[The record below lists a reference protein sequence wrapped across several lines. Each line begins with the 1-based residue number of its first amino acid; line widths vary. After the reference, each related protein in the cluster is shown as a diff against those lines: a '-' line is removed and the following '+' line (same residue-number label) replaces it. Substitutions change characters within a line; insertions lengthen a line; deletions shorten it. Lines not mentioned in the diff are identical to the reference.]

1 MLTVDYAR
9 LGLQPGD
16 RVLDMGAGAGRHA
29 FEVYRRGADIVALD
43 YNLADLKDV
52 KGLFGAMAEAG
63 EAPVGA
69 SANTVNGDGTRLPF
83 PDGTFDRIICS
94 EVMEHLQD
102 DAGAMAELYRVLK
115 PGGRIAVTVPA
126 WLPEKICWTLSAEYH
141 APLSQGGHV
150 RIYTEDLLRH
160 RMAAVGI
167 ETGESHR
174 AHALHSPY
182 WWLRC
187 AISPT
192 NDTHPLVKKYHD
204 LLVWDMV
211 KAPFVTRFAE
221 RVLNPVIG
229 KSVVVY
235 GTKPTAAAGA
245 HRRSTSVA
253 A

>member
-1 MLTVDYAR
+1 MAAR
-9 LGLQPGD
+9 DVAGD
-16 RVLDMGAGAGRHA
+16 
-29 FEVYRRGADIVALD
+29 
-43 YNLADLKDV
+43 
-52 KGLFGAMAEAG
+52 G
-63 EAPVGA
+63 EAKA
-69 SANTVNGDGTRLPF
+69 
-83 PDGTFDRIICS
+83 
-94 EVMEHLQD
+94 
-102 DAGAMAELYRVLK
+102 DAAGFQ
-115 PGGRIAVTVPA
+115 I
-126 WLPEKICWTLSAEYH
+126 
-141 APLSQGGHV
+141 
-150 RIYTEDLLRH
+150 
-160 RMAAVGI
+160 AAVGI

-235 GTKPTAAAGA
+235 GTKPAAAAGA

>member
-1 MLTVDYAR
+1 MLTVDYELFDLR
-9 LGLQPGD
+9 PGMV
-16 RVLDMGAGAGRHA
+16 VLDMGCGAGRHA
-29 FEVYRRGADIVALD
+29 FESFRKGARVIALD
-43 YNLADLKDV
+43 YSFDELAGVRDL
-52 KGLFGAMAEAG
+52 LWAMRDAG
-63 EAPVGA
+63 EVPE
-69 SANTVNGDGTRLPF
+69 ANEAQAVRGDALCLPF
-83 PDGTFDRIICS
+83 ADDTFDRIICS

-211 KAPFVTRFAE
+211 NAPFVTRFAE

-235 GTKPTAAAGA
+235 GTKPAAAAGA